1 MTDLDADP
9 WIGQILHGIELVEL
23 TGTGRTARVYRGLH
37 QALGESRA
45 VKLVLEDLES
55 DPAAKERFLR
65 EAKAVRALSHPN
77 IVQILDAGRTNDG
90 HGFLVL
96 EWLEGVGLDRV
107 IAAQATLPPRRVARI
122 LRQLLLALD
131 AAHNA
136 GLVHRDLKPANVM
149 IAEDREANTHNAK
162 LIDCGLV
169 RTPGS
174 ALTGVGRWLGS
185 HGYLAP
191 ELMLGDV
198 ATPKS
203 DLYGVGAIG
212 YELLSGKLPFGEV
225 EAGALRGPPPP
236 LPTQSGL
243 EAIVLSLL
251 AGEPSNRPSRAAD
264 VVAAI
269 EAINFSRDPDL
280 DTLVAPTPLED
291 SEEALSTATDPGR
304 KQQPLLRIETRI
316 PPAVATRRRTAS
328 LVALAGLL
336 SLVAFFLGRAAPAPP
351 AGPPRL
357 VLEADTDPTPRAAG
371 RPLAIPP
378 TSANLPAPS
387 GDRSPT
393 APKLLV
399 GSAPQQPAEKAFFLL
414 RQAVALRELRPELKP
429 QLEPMIVR
437 LSQEATAA
445 EPNPARLE
453 ELAQALAALLRS

>member
-9 WIGQILHGIELVEL
+9 WIGQVLHGIELVEL

-37 QALGESRA
+37 QALGEPRA
-45 VKLVLEDLES
+45 VKLILEDLES

-77 IVQILDAGRTNDG
+77 IVQILDAGRTTDG
-90 HGFLVL
+90 YGFLVL
-96 EWLEGVGLDRV
+96 EWLEGVGLDRI
-107 IAAQATLPPRRVARI
+107 IAAQAPLPPRRVARI
-122 LRQLLLALD
+122 LRQLLLALE
-131 AAHNA
+131 AAHHA

-149 IAEDREANTHNAK
+149 VAEDREANTETIK
-162 LIDCGLV
+162 LIDFGLV

-174 ALTGVGRWLGS
+174 ALTGAGRWVGS
-185 HGYLAP
+185 PGYLAP

-198 ATPKS
+198 ATPQS

-212 YELLSGKLPFGEV
+212 YELLSGKLPFGEA

-251 AGEPSNRPSRAAD
+251 AGEPSGRPSRAGEVA
-264 VVAAI
+264 AAI

-328 LVALAGLL
+328 LVAFAGLL
-336 SLVAFFLGRAAPAPP
+336 SLVAFFLGRAAPPAPP
-351 AGPPRL
+351 AAPSGLTPETP
-357 VLEADTDPTPRAAG
+357 ADPPRAAG
-371 RPLAIPP
+371 RSVAPATAPVPSLPSGPRPAPGPTSPAIPS
-378 TSANLPAPS
+378 T
-387 GDRSPT
+387 
-393 APKLLV
+393 
-399 GSAPQQPAEKAFFLL
+399 QQPADRAFFLL

-437 LSQEATAA
+437 LSQEAMAV
-445 EPNPARLE
+445 EPDPARLE
-453 ELAQALAALLRS
+453 ALAQALAALLKS